1 MAYGTTCGDVG
12 DRCASRGKCWIGK
25 ESGEDDDEDEDED
38 ESVCGGVGWGD
49 EIGQCDNVY

>member
-38 ESVCGGVGWGD
+38 ESVCGGVG
-49 EIGQCDNVY
+49 